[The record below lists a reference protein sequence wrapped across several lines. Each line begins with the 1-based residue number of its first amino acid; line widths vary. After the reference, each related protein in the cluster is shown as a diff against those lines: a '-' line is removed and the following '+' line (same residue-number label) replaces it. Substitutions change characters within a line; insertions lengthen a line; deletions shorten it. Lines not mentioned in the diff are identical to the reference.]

1 MKVYITGIINRMT
14 KSASKP
20 PSKQTSKSA
29 AGGVGGGIKK
39 PPASKPS
46 RNPQFEWWTA
56 HVGSTRDSPP
66 QMDSKGVVAVGY
78 RESSAWDAVGD
89 LALRHLAT
97 MDPQKECIVF
107 DIDGTVLFNNLTG
120 KGGAEVFPNMCGIQI
135 AMAASSKGVPIY
147 FVTARMDSEQNRK
160 DTERHLQAVGFIP
173 YKKRKGDRGGIPYMG
188 LIMRPSKKVPSKFP
202 AISQY
207 KKQARMFIMK
217 QSGLRI
223 GQNWGDQYTDHI
235 STNSS
240 KLVEGLIGGYN
251 ETYAF
256 WGPVEDEGGYCGKL
270 PGE

>member
-1 MKVYITGIINRMT
+1 MSKPKSSKP
-14 KSASKP
+14 KSAKTFSAKSPAVKPAASGRKAFAWWSKHAG
-20 PSKQTSKSA
+20 SA
-29 AGGVGGGIKK
+29 
-39 PPASKPS
+39 
-46 RNPQFEWWTA
+46 
-56 HVGSTRDSPP
+56 RDSPP
-66 QMDSKGVVAVGY
+66 QTEKDVGY
-78 RESSAWDAVGD
+78 RESKSWDAVGD
-89 LALRHLAT
+89 LALRHLET
-97 MDPQKECIVF
+97 MDPKKECIVF

-120 KGGAEVFPNMCGIQI
+120 EGEAEVFPNMCGMQI
-135 AMAASSKGVPIY
+135 ATAASAKAIPIY

-160 DTERHLQAVGFIP
+160 DTERHLRAVGFIP
-173 YKKRKGDRGGIPYMG
+173 YTKRKGAQGGIPYMG

-217 QSGLRI
+217 QSGLSI

-240 KLVEGLIGGYN
+240 KLVEGLIGNYN

-256 WGPVEDEGGYCGKL
+256 WGPVEEGGFCGKL